1 MVIDTVTVK
10 YHDFDVGAVSFD
22 TDTGIGEFEYTS
34 SFSSSGLELS
44 PVMMPL
50 SDQVYSF
57 PAIDRDAFKG
67 LPGLVADSLPDDFGN
82 AVLNSWIAR
91 QGKSPADI
99 TPLERLRYIG
109 KRGMGALTYSPA
121 RRQKGLNA
129 SQRVAIESLVEI
141 AQDIINERE
150 NFEVAMNKGGKE
162 DVDAMMALMSVGM
175 SAGGARPKVVVAF
188 NEEFTE
194 VRSGQVNVPRG
205 FTHYILKFDG
215 VSEKNTTKETFG
227 DPQGYGAMEYTYYQM
242 ATACGITMM
251 PCHLLDEGRR
261 RHFVT
266 QRFDRDGNNRSH
278 IQTLNAMAHVSYKHP
293 GEYSYEALFSLARQ
307 LGLSS
312 DEAKQLFRR
321 MVFNIVA
328 RNHDDHSKNFA
339 FMMDDNGQWS
349 LSPAYDVAYSYA
361 EGNRWID
368 THWMELNGKRD
379 LYTRDDFYAL
389 STVSPL
395 FTKKFIDG
403 IIEETKVSV
412 SQWQALAK
420 DNAVPD
426 YLIERIEPNLR
437 LDI

>member
-175 SAGGARPKVVVAF
+175 SSGVARPKVVVAF
-188 NEEFTE
+188 IEDVSE
-194 VRSGQVNVPRG
+194 VRVGLVNVP
-205 FTHYILKFDG
+205 
-215 VSEKNTTKETFG
+215 
-227 DPQGYGAMEYTYYQM
+227 
-242 ATACGITMM
+242 
-251 PCHLLDEGRR
+251 
-261 RHFVT
+261 
-266 QRFDRDGNNRSH
+266 
-278 IQTLNAMAHVSYKHP
+278 
-293 GEYSYEALFSLARQ
+293 
-307 LGLSS
+307 
-312 DEAKQLFRR
+312 
-321 MVFNIVA
+321 
-328 RNHDDHSKNFA
+328 
-339 FMMDDNGQWS
+339 
-349 LSPAYDVAYSYA
+349 
-361 EGNRWID
+361 
-368 THWMELNGKRD
+368 
-379 LYTRDDFYAL
+379 
-389 STVSPL
+389 
-395 FTKKFIDG
+395 
-403 IIEETKVSV
+403 
-412 SQWQALAK
+412 
-420 DNAVPD
+420 
-426 YLIERIEPNLR
+426 
-437 LDI
+437 